1 MTEGSLEDVIEMDA
15 ASNIGADEPEIRDK
29 STHAPSLARYK
40 VYIID
45 ECLHML
51 SKVEPLMH
59 F

>member
-15 ASNIGADEPEIRDK
+15 ASNNGVDEIREIRDK

-45 ECLHML
+45 EVHICCLAGG
-51 SKVEPLMH
+51 